1 MEEGG
6 EVVFKERTTP
16 GSPIGRAT
24 LPPKGK
30 SWYVDVFW
38 RGTPVF
44 WSGRWG
50 TEKFPR
56 PMSVETYTNGLEG
69 ERRTVTFVGKK
80 KIHGETA
87 WIYKVDGGGLET
99 WPEEEDGRRGR
110 GDREAQVDQEGFIT
124 GWINFVYLAAP
135 SPLEQLLAP
144 HLSTDANDWS
154 LL

>member
-6 EVVFKERTTP
+6 EVVFIRRTTP

-24 LPPKGK
+24 LPPEGK
-30 SWYVDVFW
+30 SWHVKVFW
-38 RGTPVF
+38 RGIPVF
-44 WSGRWG
+44 WSGSWG
-50 TEKFPR
+50 AGQFPR

-110 GDREAQVDQEGFIT
+110 GDREAQVDQEGFIKRL
-124 GWINFVYLAAP
+124 NFVYLAAP

-144 HLSTDANDWS
+144 HLSTDADWI
-154 LL
+154 LV

>member
-69 ERRTVTFVGKK
+69 ERRTVTFVGKET
-80 KIHGETA
+80 IHGKTA
-87 WIYKVDGGGLET
+87 WIYKVGGGGLET
-99 WPEEEDGRRGR
+99 WEEEEEEEEEE
-110 GDREAQVDQEGFIT
+110 DREAQVDQEGFIKRL
-124 GWINFVYLAAP
+124 NFVYLAAP

-144 HLSTDANDWS
+144 HLSTDADWI
-154 LL
+154 LV

>member
-6 EVVFKERTTP
+6 EVVFIRRTTP

-24 LPPKGK
+24 LPPYEK

-56 PMSVETYTNGLEG
+56 PMSVETYANGLEG

-87 WIYKVDGGGLET
+87 WIYKVGGGGLET
-99 WPEEEDGRRGR
+99 WEEEEEEEEEE
-110 GDREAQVDQEGFIT
+110 DREAQVDQEGFIKRL
-124 GWINFVYLAAP
+124 NFVYLAAP

-144 HLSTDANDWS
+144 HLSTDWT
-154 LL
+154 LV